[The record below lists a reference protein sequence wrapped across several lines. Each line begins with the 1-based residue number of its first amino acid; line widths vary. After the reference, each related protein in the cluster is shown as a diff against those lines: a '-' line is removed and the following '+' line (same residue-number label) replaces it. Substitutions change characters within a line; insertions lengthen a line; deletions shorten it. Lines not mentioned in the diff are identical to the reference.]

1 MSECYYVYR
10 DLEIVK
16 NEKGI
21 FISHRDNAFDLLHV
35 NETSSDIPTEEE
47 NKDEMELSE
56 KEEEVVK

>member
-47 NKDEMELSE
+47 NKDDCLRY
-56 KEEEVVK
+56 V

>member
-1 MSECYYVYR
+1 MNR
-10 DLEIVK
+10 DLEIVN

-47 NKDEMELSE
+47 NKDDCLRY
-56 KEEEVVK
+56 V